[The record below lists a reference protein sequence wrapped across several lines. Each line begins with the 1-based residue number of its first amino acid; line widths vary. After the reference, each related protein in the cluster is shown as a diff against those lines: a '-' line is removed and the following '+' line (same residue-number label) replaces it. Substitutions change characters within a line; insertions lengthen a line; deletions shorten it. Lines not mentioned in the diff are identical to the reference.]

1 MKNIKEKAK
10 KWCSEHSNKGCTE
23 QCDGCWQLKQ
33 ALGCE
38 QHNMETAYEAGAN
51 YVLDLLIAEI
61 KKLNDEAKMH
71 PSDFDCGRLSI
82 CKELMNFLD
91 TIECAEWADNHPN
104 AIDFAY
110 LQNWYQDSI
119 DETKQSIWTDKHLEE
134 LFNDFYLI
142 PKK

>member
-51 YVLDLLIAEI
+51 YVLDLLISEI
-61 KKLNDEAKMH
+61 KKLNDEAKIH

-91 TIECAEWADNHPN
+91 TLEGADNHPN

-119 DETKQSIWTDKHLEE
+119 DETKQPIWTDKHLEE

>member
-10 KWCSEHSNKGCTE
+10 KYCSEHSNKGCTE
-23 QCDGCWQLKQ
+23 QCDDCWQLKQ

-38 QHNMETAYEAGAN
+38 QHNMEMAYEAGAN
-51 YVLDLLIAEI
+51 YVADLLIAEI

-82 CKELMNFLD
+82 CKELINFLD
-91 TIECAEWADNHPN
+91 TLEGADNHHN
-104 AIDFAY
+104 AIDFDY

-119 DETKQSIWTDKHLEE
+119 DETKQPIWTDKHLEE